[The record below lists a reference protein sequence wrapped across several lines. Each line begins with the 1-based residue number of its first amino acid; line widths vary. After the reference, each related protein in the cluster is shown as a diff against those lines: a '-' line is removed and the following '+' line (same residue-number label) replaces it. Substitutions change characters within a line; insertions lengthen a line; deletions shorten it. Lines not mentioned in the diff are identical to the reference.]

1 MLRPKPSP
9 SGTKLHKLVNALERL
24 RSDFRPDKTLKEP
37 MRWRLELWLETL
49 ISRPV
54 RSPSDTLQVKPGKES
69 MLWPLGITLAS
80 LDNRLE
86 VSS

>member
-9 SGTKLHKLVNALERL
+9 SGTKLHKPVNALERL
-24 RSDFRPDKTLKEP
+24 RSDFKRDKTPKER
-37 MRWRLELWLETL
+37 MLFQLELWLETL

-54 RSPSDTLQVKPGKES
+54 RSPWGTLQVKPDKES